1 VAPSFFPR
9 EEHNGSHRITAKESF
24 VMAHSKKKLALWMML
39 GVIISYMH
47 IDFPLEGQGPAQSAD
62 TETVIQSEASLSA
75 SRKGNEE
82 AEEMNASL
90 SMVSKKKDELFH
102 PIINEAASRH
112 EVDPALVKA
121 IIMAES
127 SYNPRAIS
135 KKGAKGLMQLMP
147 LTAESLGVEDAFD
160 PANNIH
166 AGVGYFKRLL
176 NQFDGDVELAL
187 AAYNAGSKRVRQYKG
202 VPPFES
208 TQRYIQKVLA
218 YYETYKTRS
227 YQIASNTI

>member
-1 VAPSFFPR
+1 
-9 EEHNGSHRITAKESF
+9 
-24 VMAHSKKKLALWMML
+24 MAHSKKKLAVWMIL

-47 IDFPLEGQGPAQSAD
+47 SDFLLEGQKLAQTAD
-62 TETVIQSEASLSA
+62 MEPVVQSEDSLPA
-75 SRKGNEE
+75 LRNANEGS
-82 AEEMNASL
+82 EELNAS
-90 SMVSKKKDELFH
+90 SSRVSKKKDELFH
-102 PIINEAASRH
+102 PIINEAASRY

-147 LTAESLGVEDAFD
+147 LTAESFGVEDAFD
-160 PANNIH
+160 PVNNIH
-166 AGVGYFKRLL
+166 AGVGYFRRLL

-208 TQRYIQKVLA
+208 THRYIQKVFA

-227 YQIASNTI
+227 YQIATNTL

>member
-1 VAPSFFPR
+1 
-9 EEHNGSHRITAKESF
+9 
-24 VMAHSKKKLALWMML
+24 MAHSKKKLAVWMIL

-47 IDFPLEGQGPAQSAD
+47 SDFLLERQKPAQSAD
-62 TETVIQSEASLSA
+62 IEPVVQSEDSHPA
-75 SRKGNEE
+75 SREGDDG
-82 AEEMNASL
+82 AEEMNAS
-90 SMVSKKKDELFH
+90 SSKVPKKKDEMFH
-102 PIINEAASRH
+102 PIINEAASRY

-127 SYNPRAIS
+127 GYNPRAIS
-135 KKGAKGLMQLMP
+135 KRGAKGLMQLMP

-160 PANNIH
+160 PANNIR
-166 AGVGYFKRLL
+166 AGVGYFRRLL

-187 AAYNAGSKRVRQYKG
+187 AAYNAGSKKVRQYKG

-208 TQRYIQKVLA
+208 TQRYIQKVFA

-227 YQIASNTI
+227 YQIASNAL